1 MMLRMQT
8 SSTSAKMVRVQIG
21 QAAKACGHT
30 HHVGTCAACQRAQ
43 LAKWRDQLAQ
53 VAR

>member
-1 MMLRMQT
+1 MLRT
-8 SSTSAKMVRVQIG
+8 PAPVASAPAVRVQIG

-30 HHVGTCAACQRAQ
+30 AHVGTCAACQRAQ
-43 LAKWRDQLAQ
+43 LAKWRAQLAQ